1 MWKCKHTWKKSSINT
16 MWCLIGCSIGD
27 LGTIF
32 YFQNIEH
39 SLSIMNVMIIAI
51 LAGLTTSIILETLI
65 LLKDFKFLQSL
76 KIALGMSLI
85 SMIGMEIAMN
95 SVDFILNGKAVIN
108 IQTIGPVLLAGFLT
122 PLPYNYWRLK
132 KYGISCH

>member
-132 KYGISCH
+132 KFGISCH

>member
-16 MWCLIGCSIGD
+16 LWCLLGCSIGD

-32 YFQNIEH
+32 YFQNVAH
-39 SLSIMNVMIIAI
+39 SFSALSVMLMAIIA
-51 LAGLTTSIILETLI
+51 GLLTSITLETFI
-65 LLKDFKFLQSL
+65 LLKDFNFKDAL

-95 SVDFILNGKAVIN
+95 SVDFILNGKPVIN
-108 IQTIGPVLLAGFLT
+108 IETIVPVLLAGFIA

-132 KYGISCH
+132 KYGIACH

>member
-16 MWCLIGCSIGD
+16 LWCLLGCSIGD

-32 YFQNIEH
+32 YFQNVVH
-39 SLSIMNVMIIAI
+39 SFSALSVMLMAI
-51 LAGLTTSIILETLI
+51 VAGLLTSIALETFI
-65 LLKDFKFLQSL
+65 LLKDFNFKDAL

-95 SVDFILNGKAVIN
+95 SVDFILNGKPVIN
-108 IQTIGPVLLAGFLT
+108 IETIVPVLLAGFIA

-132 KYGISCH
+132 KYGIACH

>member
-51 LAGLTTSIILETLI
+51 LAGLTTSIILETII

-132 KYGISCH
+132 KFGISCH

>member
-16 MWCLIGCSIGD
+16 LWCLLGCSIGD

-32 YFQNIEH
+32 YFQNVVH
-39 SLSIMNVMIIAI
+39 SFSALSVMLMAIIA
-51 LAGLTTSIILETLI
+51 GLLTSIALETFI
-65 LLKDFKFLQSL
+65 LLKDFNFKDAL

-95 SVDFILNGKAVIN
+95 SVDFILNKVLIIN
-108 IQTIGPVLLAGFLT
+108 VTNT
-122 PLPYNYWRLK
+122 PIMEHFIK
-132 KYGISCH
+132 

>member
-51 LAGLTTSIILETLI
+51 LAGLTTSIILETVI